1 MEKIEKLKKIFKR
14 EKIDGYIVP
23 KNDEFFGEYVPEY
36 NDRLNFISSFN
47 GSYGFALVLKDKN
60 YLFVDGRY
68 TIQAKKQSGTYF
80 KIIEILKFLPH
91 QILKNLNL
99 GYDPKLF
106 TKSLLILV
114 FSSASI
120 SETKLIILGSGTPN
134 PDPERYGSG
143 YAVVVNESAYI
154 VDFGPGIVR
163 RISAMS
169 PTWGGDFPSMEL
181 QNINTAFLTHIHSDH
196 SGALTDLIL
205 TPWIMGRD
213 APLKLYGP
221 SGLEAM
227 SKNITEAYIDD
238 INYRLYGSQPANE
251 LGFKTNVTE
260 IVDDGSIYKDK
271 NVEVIAFKNNHGDF
285 KNSFGFLFIT
295 DDKRIL
301 FSGDTAVSA
310 NLKKYVFVF

>member
-1 MEKIEKLKKIFKR
+1 MLRI
-14 EKIDGYIVP
+14 
-23 KNDEFFGEYVPEY
+23 
-36 NDRLNFISSFN
+36 
-47 GSYGFALVLKDKN
+47 
-60 YLFVDGRY
+60 
-68 TIQAKKQSGTYF
+68 
-80 KIIEILKFLPH
+80 KFL
-91 QILKNLNL
+91 NNDLNL
-99 GYDPKLF
+99 FKLF
-106 TKSLLILV
+106 TKSLLILI
-114 FSSASI
+114 FSSASF

-181 QNINTAFLTHIHSDH
+181 QNIKTAFLTHIHSDH
-196 SGALTDLIL
+196 SGALADLIL

-221 SGLEAM
+221 PGLEAM

-310 NLKKYVFVF
+310 NLKKYGNDLDILVHEVFSSETFVNKTKDWQIYHQAHHTSSIDLGIIADELQPKKLVMSHILFWGASEESILNDIGVNFSGQAIIAKDLMVVK

>member
-1 MEKIEKLKKIFKR
+1 MLRI
-14 EKIDGYIVP
+14 
-23 KNDEFFGEYVPEY
+23 
-36 NDRLNFISSFN
+36 
-47 GSYGFALVLKDKN
+47 
-60 YLFVDGRY
+60 
-68 TIQAKKQSGTYF
+68 
-80 KIIEILKFLPH
+80 KFL
-91 QILKNLNL
+91 NNDLNL
-99 GYDPKLF
+99 FKLF
-106 TKSLLILV
+106 TKSLFILV
-114 FSSASI
+114 FSSASF

-196 SGALTDLIL
+196 SGALADLIL

-271 NVEVIAFKNNHGDF
+271 NVEVIAFRNNHGDF

-310 NLKKYVFVF
+310 NLKKYGNDLDILVHEVFSSETFVNKTKDWQIYHQAHHTSSIDLGIIADELQPKKLVMSHILFWGASEESILNDIGVNFSGQAIIAKDLMVVK

>member
-1 MEKIEKLKKIFKR
+1 MLRI
-14 EKIDGYIVP
+14 
-23 KNDEFFGEYVPEY
+23 
-36 NDRLNFISSFN
+36 
-47 GSYGFALVLKDKN
+47 
-60 YLFVDGRY
+60 
-68 TIQAKKQSGTYF
+68 
-80 KIIEILKFLPH
+80 KFL
-91 QILKNLNL
+91 NNDLNL
-99 GYDPKLF
+99 FKLF

-196 SGALTDLIL
+196 SGALADLIL

-310 NLKKYVFVF
+310 NLKKYGNDLDILVHEVFSSETFVNKTKDWQIYHQAHHTSSIDLGIIADELQPKKLVMSHILFWGASEESILNDIGVNFSGQAIIAKDLMVVK

>member
-1 MEKIEKLKKIFKR
+1 MLRI
-14 EKIDGYIVP
+14 
-23 KNDEFFGEYVPEY
+23 
-36 NDRLNFISSFN
+36 
-47 GSYGFALVLKDKN
+47 
-60 YLFVDGRY
+60 
-68 TIQAKKQSGTYF
+68 
-80 KIIEILKFLPH
+80 KFL
-91 QILKNLNL
+91 NNDLNL
-99 GYDPKLF
+99 FKLF

-114 FSSASI
+114 FSSASF

-181 QNINTAFLTHIHSDH
+181 QNIKTAFLTHIHSDH
-196 SGALTDLIL
+196 SGALADLIL

-271 NVEVIAFKNNHGDF
+271 NIEVIAFKNNHGDF

-310 NLKKYVFVF
+310 NLKKYGNDLDILVHEVFSSETFVNKTKDWQIYHQAHHTSSIDLGIIADELQPKKLVMSHILFWGASEESILNDIGVNFSGQAIIAKDLMVVK

>member
-1 MEKIEKLKKIFKR
+1 MLRI
-14 EKIDGYIVP
+14 
-23 KNDEFFGEYVPEY
+23 
-36 NDRLNFISSFN
+36 
-47 GSYGFALVLKDKN
+47 
-60 YLFVDGRY
+60 
-68 TIQAKKQSGTYF
+68 
-80 KIIEILKFLPH
+80 KFL
-91 QILKNLNL
+91 NNDLNL
-99 GYDPKLF
+99 FKLF
-106 TKSLLILV
+106 TKSVLILI
-114 FSSASI
+114 FSSASF

-169 PTWGGDFPSMEL
+169 STWGGDFPSMEL

-196 SGALTDLIL
+196 SGALADLIL

-213 APLKLYGP
+213 TPLKLYGP

-310 NLKKYVFVF
+310 NLKKYGNDLDILVHEVFSSETFVNKTKDWQIYHQAHHTSSIDLGIIADELQPKKLVMSHILFWGASEESILNDIRVNFSGQAIIAKDLMVVK

>member
-1 MEKIEKLKKIFKR
+1 MLRI
-14 EKIDGYIVP
+14 
-23 KNDEFFGEYVPEY
+23 
-36 NDRLNFISSFN
+36 
-47 GSYGFALVLKDKN
+47 
-60 YLFVDGRY
+60 
-68 TIQAKKQSGTYF
+68 
-80 KIIEILKFLPH
+80 KFL
-91 QILKNLNL
+91 NNDLNL
-99 GYDPKLF
+99 FKLF

-114 FSSASI
+114 FSSASF

-196 SGALTDLIL
+196 SGALADLIL

-221 SGLEAM
+221 SGLGAM

-271 NVEVIAFKNNHGDF
+271 NIEVIAFKNNHGDF

-310 NLKKYVFVF
+310 NLKKYGNDLDILVHEVFSSETFVNKTKDWQIYHQAHHTSSIDLGIIADELQPKKLVMSHILFWGASEESILNDIGINFSGQAIIAKDLMVVK

>member
-1 MEKIEKLKKIFKR
+1 MLRI
-14 EKIDGYIVP
+14 
-23 KNDEFFGEYVPEY
+23 
-36 NDRLNFISSFN
+36 
-47 GSYGFALVLKDKN
+47 
-60 YLFVDGRY
+60 
-68 TIQAKKQSGTYF
+68 
-80 KIIEILKFLPH
+80 KFL
-91 QILKNLNL
+91 NNDLNL
-99 GYDPKLF
+99 FKLF

-196 SGALTDLIL
+196 SGALADLIL

-271 NVEVIAFKNNHGDF
+271 NIEVIAFKNNHGDF

-310 NLKKYVFVF
+310 NLKKYGNDLDILVHEVFSSETFVNKTKDWQIYHQAHHTSSIDLGIIADELQPKKLVMSHILFWGASEESILNDIGVNFSGQAIIAKDLMVVK